1 MFRGHLLCM
10 NARSVFTGFLILL
23 LLLITAGCTQTTPPA
38 TPTPTTVVT
47 SATEVPTPVPTTPL
61 SLTPGPTQTLPEIW
75 GLEVQV
81 YSNGEAIN
89 PLIIVTNRGG
99 KGLNFINELDV
110 RVTRSD
116 GVVEEDKMVK
126 PMYVGKTL
134 EMKGTT
140 QTNDRAE
147 VWAITPEGNR
157 VKIVDKYV
165 CFRCYN

>member
-1 MFRGHLLCM
+1 M
-10 NARSVFTGFLILL
+10 NARFIFAIFTVLVF
-23 LLLITAGCTQTTPPA
+23 LLIAAGCTQ
-38 TPTPTTVVT
+38 PTT
-47 SATEVPTPVPTTPL
+47 PTPVPTPVETSATATPTALPTTL
-61 SLTPGPTQTLPEIW
+61 SLTPGPTQALPEIW
-75 GLEVQV
+75 SIEVQV
-81 YSNGEAIN
+81 GSNGEAIN

-116 GVVEEDKMVK
+116 GIVEEDKMVK

-140 QTNDRAE
+140 QNNDRAE
-147 VWAITPEGNR
+147 VWAVTPQGER

-165 CFRCYN
+165 PFRSYN